1 MLIRIKGI
9 AGDPH
14 FHDAVAER
22 VRSVLERAGV
32 RAGTASVT
40 FTDEN
45 GPKGGPDI
53 RCALV
58 VGVPGRGTVRI
69 ADVASSHDLAF
80 NQSLEA
86 FERGLTERQKRR
98 RALARRPKKYFV
110 AKRLLSGE
118 TRGPAGD
125 GGGARSRDSRP

>member
-9 AGDPH
+9 SGDPQ
-14 FHDAVAER
+14 FQDEVVER
-22 VRSVLERAGV
+22 MESVLDRARV

-45 GPKGGPDI
+45 GPKGGLDI

-58 VGVPGRGTVRI
+58 VGMPGGGMLRV
-69 ADVASSHDLAF
+69 ADVAASHDVAF
-80 NQSLEA
+80 NQTLAA
-86 FERGLTERQKRR
+86 FERKLTERQDRR

-118 TRGPAGD
+118 VSGAGERRAAS
-125 GGGARSRDSRP
+125 GREAGS